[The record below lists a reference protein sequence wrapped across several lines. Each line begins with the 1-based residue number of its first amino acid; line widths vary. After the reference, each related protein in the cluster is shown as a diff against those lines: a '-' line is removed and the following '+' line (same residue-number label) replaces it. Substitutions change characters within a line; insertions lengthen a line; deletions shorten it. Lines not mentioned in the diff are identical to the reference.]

1 MIIMLCNVSADCRL
15 PPGRVAQPWEASH
28 QVRRGVNLLQ
38 TRGGQPWKGHQRNLQ
53 GSPGMATS
61 FSFGLPSFARNGVV
75 DHKTETRLLRAK
87 HKRRLSYLLK
97 SLNSQWKQLLVSD
110 HILGSPVWENRTV
123 CHNLA
128 PRQQILGD
136 PGRDGGQCRRILP
149 ETQHTLQVWI
159 ANISVDPLTTRL
171 PDQTCQELKLE

>member
-1 MIIMLCNVSADCRL
+1 MMMMLCNVSADCRL

-61 FSFGLPSFARNGVV
+61 FSFGLPSSARNCVI
-75 DHKTETRLLRAK
+75 DHKTETRLLQTK
-87 HKRRLSYLLK
+87 HKRRWSFLLK
-97 SLNSQWKQLLVSD
+97 SLNSPWKNQQTITGCSD

-149 ETQHTLQVWI
+149 ETQHTLQV
-159 ANISVDPLTTRL
+159 
-171 PDQTCQELKLE
+171 